1 MKRVNPG
8 AYRLARA
15 CGIRKRKLA
24 VILGFKK
31 LGVGWKRRMGNNHEE
46 PQRPNFLSSWSHVKN
61 LDRLCSK

>member
-24 VILGFKK
+24 VILGFRK
-31 LGVGWKRRMGNNHEE
+31 LGGRVEKENGE
-46 PQRPNFLSSWSHVKN
+46 QS
-61 LDRLCSK
+61 